1 MSVKTALIYS
11 VACCICFSEAVQVT
25 VSDGTLEG
33 AILQTV
39 SSNKSYLSFKGIS
52 YAKPPVGS
60 LRFMPPQP
68 VDPWCGVKN
77 ATEHGSVC
85 PQFDIFS
92 GQYINGSEDC
102 LSLNVYTP
110 ELNPVEP
117 YPVIFFIHGG
127 GYKSGSGDS
136 SSYGPDFFIEKMV
149 VTVTINYRLD
159 ALGFL
164 CLDNE
169 IVPGNMGLKDQVLAL
184 KWVNNNIKYFG
195 GNPNNITIMGQSAG
209 STSVALHMI
218 SPMSKGLF
226 QRAICLSGA
235 PTSEFAIPYKQS
247 MRAFKLGFVLGKD
260 TDNATELLEFLQGVP
275 AMSLV
280 NANVAILGSDA
291 LGSTNVLKY
300 FNFLPVTEIDFKGEH
315 FLTVDPLE
323 AYMKG
328 DVHEVD
334 VMFGTTDEEAVT
346 AVPYFVDSIINVTA
360 NYPEMIVPKKIL
372 YNCTPD
378 TALEVSKQITE
389 RYFGEE
395 SISVDNMKTFV
406 SFATDS
412 YIAVS
417 VQRFFSY
424 LPTRSSSHLYSYV
437 FSSFSSRNYYGLQGV
452 PYGIY
457 AAGHNDDLS
466 YLFEPHARNLTSDVN
481 SVEYGYVN
489 LTSTV
494 FSNFIKYGNPTPE
507 PVVNIT
513 WPEYDAQ
520 SKKYVNIANNTL
532 TIESNR
538 IGDSVSFFENIF
550 KSVGVPF

>member
-1 MSVKTALIYS
+1 MSLRSCVYVFLLCLVQS
-11 VACCICFSEAVQVT
+11 NAVQVKIR
-25 VSDGTLEG
+25 EG
-33 AILQTV
+33 RLQGSVRQTQAL
-39 SSNKSYLSFKGIS
+39 NKTYYSFQGIP
-52 YAKPPVGS
+52 YAKPPVGN

-68 VDPWCGVKN
+68 ADRWTGVRN
-77 ATEHGSVC
+77 ATEHVSVC
-85 PQFDIFS
+85 PQFDILS
-92 GQYINGSEDC
+92 QVYIPGSEDC
-102 LSLNVYTP
+102 LFINVYTP
-110 ELNPVEP
+110 NPTTRTP
-117 YPVIFFIHGG
+117 YSVLFFIHGG
-127 GYKSGSGDS
+127 GYKSFSGDTS
-136 SSYGPDFFIEKMV
+136 RFGPDFLIEKDV
-149 VTVTINYRLD
+149 VVVTINYRLD
-159 ALGFL
+159 SLGFL
-164 CLDNE
+164 CLDDT
-169 IVPGNMGLKDQVLAL
+169 VSGNMGLKDQVLAL

-235 PTSEFAIPYKQS
+235 PTSEFTIPYKQS
-247 MRAFKLGFVLGKD
+247 MRAFKLGLVLGKD
-260 TDNATELLEFLQGVP
+260 TDNATELLEFLQSVP

-280 NANVAILGSDA
+280 NVNVAILGSDA

-300 FNFLPVTEIDFKGEH
+300 FNFLPVIEIDFKGEH

-395 SISVDNMKTFV
+395 SVSVDNMKTFV

-424 LPTRSSSHLYSYV
+424 LPTRRSNHLYSYV

-520 SKKYVNIANNTL
+520 SKNYVNIVNNTL

-538 IGDSVSFFENIF
+538 IGDSVSFFEYIF